1 MFRCVHL
8 PIYSTPDSRQEANTW
23 SWTNVEGRMSSPL
36 TDDRRLPPDALRRT
50 CDPASLGFATTRDLK
65 LDGPMHLVGQPRAV
79 RALDFGLRVDQPGY
93 NLFVSGP
100 PGTGRMTY
108 TRSAV
113 EDAARTGP
121 VPPDWCYV
129 RNFAAPSQ
137 PIAISLPSGTGRK
150 FQHDVQ
156 ELITEIREGLRQAF
170 TSEIYERRRAEV
182 VKRYE
187 QRVAEIWEGLEA
199 TARTK
204 GLMLQRTPTGIAT
217 VPVDLQGKPIPEEV
231 FNQLPE
237 ADRTKLQQRTGEIG
251 DAVTEAL
258 RQVRALE
265 REGRDALRQLERQ
278 TAQYMIDAP
287 VGRLR
292 DQYADHPRVTA
303 YLDAA
308 KQDMLDHLSEI
319 TQTGDEEGQTPQVQL
334 PGMPRR
340 DPFARYQV
348 NLLVDH
354 AETKGAPV
362 IFETNPTYYNL
373 VGRAE
378 LRVEFGALVTDLT
391 MIKPGAL
398 HLANGGYL
406 VLHARDVLTSPFAY
420 EGLKRALRSREI
432 RIEPLGEAAGMLPT
446 ATLRPDP
453 VPLDLKIILVGTPYI
468 YHLLY
473 ALDEDFEELFKIR
486 ADFDVTVERTP
497 ETIREYAR
505 AVGEIVRGCGLCQ
518 FDAGGVAE
526 IIDHS
531 TRIAGEQGKL
541 STRFNEVMEIVF
553 EAAAW
558 ATQAGRDV
566 AARDDVRRAIEEK
579 VLRSNLIEE
588 KIRELIETGTIMV
601 DTQGRVAGQI
611 NGLSVLALGDYM
623 FGQPSRIT
631 ARVFVGSR
639 GVVNIERETQM
650 SGRIH
655 SKGVFVM
662 ASFLASRFAQQAPL
676 SLSASLT
683 FEQLYSDVDGDSA
696 SSTELYALLSELS
709 GLPIDQ
715 GIATTGSVNQR
726 GELQPIGGVNE
737 KIEGFYYTCKAKGLT
752 GGQGVLIPQQNIRNL
767 MLRGEV
773 VDAVRAG
780 RFHVWAARTIDEGI
794 EILTGEAAGA
804 PDGDGKYPPDSING
818 RVQARLA
825 QLARS
830 LQLSGA
836 DRRDGTPA
844 TIIVPAAPA
853 PPPVPGPPPGPPE
866 PPPPGEPPGPG
877 TPRTSR
883 GPASNR

>member
-1 MFRCVHL
+1 M
-8 PIYSTPDSRQEANTW
+8 TP
-23 SWTNVEGRMSSPL
+23 PL
-36 TDDRRLPPDALRRT
+36 GDGRRLPPDALRRT
-50 CDPASLGFATTRDLK
+50 CDAAALGFATTDDLPA
-65 LDGPMHLVGQPRAV
+65 DGATHLVGQSRAV

-93 NLFVSGP
+93 NIFVSGA

-108 TRSAV
+108 TRSAI
-113 EDAARTGP
+113 DAAARGRP

-129 RNFAAPSQ
+129 RDFASPSQ
-137 PIAISLPSGTGRK
+137 PIAILLPAGTGRK
-150 FQHDVQ
+150 FQRDVR
-156 ELITEIREGLRQAF
+156 ELLIEIREGLRQAF

-187 QRVAEIWEGLEA
+187 QRVGQIWETLDA
-199 TARTK
+199 QARAK

-237 ADRTKLQQRTGEIG
+237 ADRTRLQQRTAELG

-265 REGRDALRQLERQ
+265 REGRDALRDLERQ

-287 VGRLR
+287 VARLR
-292 DQYADHPRVTA
+292 EQYADHLRV
-303 YLDAA
+303 LSFLEAA

-319 TQTGDEEGQTPQVQL
+319 TQTPGAEEGPRPVEL

-354 AETKGAPV
+354 ADTKGAPIIV
-362 IFETNPTYYNL
+362 ETNPTYYNL

-378 LRVEFGALVTDLT
+378 LRAEFGALVTDLS

-406 VLHARDVLTSPFAY
+406 VLQVRDVLTSPYAY

-432 RIEPLGEAAGMLPT
+432 RIEPLGEAVGMLPT

-453 VPLDLKIILVGTPYI
+453 IPLDLKVVLVGTPYL

-486 ADFDVTVERTP
+486 ADFDVVVERTP
-497 ETIREYAR
+497 ETLGEYAKAIAAIAR
-505 AVGEIVRGCGLCQ
+505 RCGLCR
-518 FDAGGVAE
+518 FDAAAVAE

-531 TRIAGEQGKL
+531 VRVAGDRDKL
-541 STRFNEVMEIVF
+541 STRMNEVTEIVF

-558 ATQAGRDV
+558 AQQAGRQV
-566 AARDDVRRAIEEK
+566 VTRADVRRAVEEK
-579 VLRSNLIEE
+579 ALRGNLIEE
-588 KIRELIETGTIMV
+588 KIRGAIETGQILV
-601 DTQGRVAGQI
+601 DVQGKVRGQI
-611 NGLSVLALGDYM
+611 NGLAVLQLGDYM

-631 ARVFVGSR
+631 ARVSVGTR

-655 SKGVFVM
+655 SKGVFVLS
-662 ASFLASRFAQQAPL
+662 SFLASRFAQQAPL

-683 FEQLYSDVDGDSA
+683 FEQLYSEVDGDSA

-726 GELQPIGGVNE
+726 GEIQPIGGVNE
-737 KIEGFYYTCKAKGLT
+737 KIEGFYLTCKAKGLT
-752 GGQGVLIPQQNIRNL
+752 GSQGVIIPSLNLRNL
-767 MLRGEV
+767 MLRDEV
-773 VDAVRAG
+773 VEAVRAG
-780 RFHVWAARTIDEGI
+780 RFHVWTARTVDDGI
-794 EILTGEAAGA
+794 EILTGAAAGV
-804 PDGDGKYPPDSING
+804 PDADGNYAADSVNG
-818 RVQARLA
+818 RVRTRLA
-825 QLARS
+825 ELGRR
-830 LQLSGA
+830 LQQFGG
-836 DRRDGTPA
+836 DRRDG
-844 TIIVPAAPA
+844 VPPTVLVAGVPPA
-853 PPPVPGPPPGPPE
+853 PSLPGPPPTPPE
-866 PPPPGEPPGPG
+866 PPPPGIPPPEPPPPSP
-877 TPRTSR
+877 PRGEPLR
-883 GPASNR
+883 